1 MPLQPPPTTR
11 LEAFT
16 DAVIAIAL
24 TIMVL
29 ELHPADILT
38 QQDAPAILKV
48 LRSKILVYPVE
59 LHRHYEGMDQ
69 PSSLDG
75 NSPTLFFG

>member
-1 MPLQPPPTTR
+1 MPIELPSTTR

-29 ELHPADILT
+29 ELHPMDILN
-38 QQDAPAILKV
+38 QRDMHGAGKV
-48 LRSKILVYPVE
+48 SGPKILVYALSFILIMRIWINHCWRAAISRNGP
-59 LHRHYEGMDQ
+59 
-69 PSSLDG
+69 
-75 NSPTLFFG
+75 